1 MGGGSVGEGKV
12 ETAEGLPIGIGEKRR
27 GGGVGAGEAV
37 DVEPGVARLA
47 EAEVV
52 VVGGVVAVVDAGKFA
67 DGAEGV
73 LRCGK
78 VSG

>member
-1 MGGGSVGEGKV
+1 MGEGKI

-47 EAEVV
+47 EAEEV
-52 VVGGVVAVVDAGKFA
+52 VVGGVVAVVDAGRFA
-67 DGAEGV
+67 EGAEGV
-73 LRCGK
+73 L
-78 VSG
+78 

>member
-1 MGGGSVGEGKV
+1 MGEGKI

-52 VVGGVVAVVDAGKFA
+52 VVGGVVAVVDAGRFA

-73 LRCGK
+73 L
-78 VSG
+78 